1 MAGVTLLQLYY
12 NYTNYTAAEAVFKR
26 DTEKAFSEAID
37 SAFVVRNENIVND
50 FRNWLLDTTYVEIS
64 YKWDEIKEMPLFTI
78 KELQPITPN
87 GQNEISM
94 NVEELSVRADSLT
107 PEIKERF
114 VAAMEDVIRSGL
126 KKGIVWFFTQGIGQ
140 RLTKAH
146 SGTPIDI
153 KIIEEQ
159 YSLALDRKGIGLPFS
174 LVESEGYYSEF
185 CTDLHD
191 IGVKDPGERQI
202 QACFDNTELYLLKQL
217 KWIIFSSMLLIAI
230 TLFCFW
236 YTAKIL
242 LTQQKLNE
250 LKDDFISNMTHEI
263 HTPLTSV
270 IITAEALR
278 GFNMTKQ
285 QQDSYIDIILHQS
298 NKLAAL
304 SDDILTASKIDRKGI
319 VLSDMVLIN
328 ELIEEIVNSY
338 KNNVVIKHITT
349 GNVKIKSSR
358 KHLLGVLSNLI
369 ENAIKYNDESP
380 EVTIESRTAG
390 RELYVMVADNGPG
403 IPDECKQKI
412 FDEFFRIPT
421 GNVHNVKGYGLGL
434 SYVRKIIKAHKGA
447 VEVKDNYPKGSMFI
461 ITIPYEA

>member
-1 MAGVTLLQLYY
+1 
-12 NYTNYTAAEAVFKR
+12 
-26 DTEKAFSEAID
+26 
-37 SAFVVRNENIVND
+37 
-50 FRNWLLDTTYVEIS
+50 
-64 YKWDEIKEMPLFTI
+64 
-78 KELQPITPN
+78 
-87 GQNEISM
+87 
-94 NVEELSVRADSLT
+94 
-107 PEIKERF
+107 
-114 VAAMEDVIRSGL
+114 MEDVVRGGL

-146 SGTPIDI
+146 SGTPMDI
-153 KIIEEQ
+153 SILEKQ
-159 YSLALDRKGIGLPFS
+159 YKLALDREGIGLPFS
-174 LVESEGYYSEF
+174 LTEAENQSSYF
-185 CTDLHD
+185 CTELHD
-191 IGVKDPGERQI
+191 IGVKNPKERQI
-202 QACFDNTELYLLKQL
+202 QACFNNAALYLLKQL

-328 ELIEEIVNSY
+328 EIIEEIVN
-338 KNNVVIKHITT
+338 
-349 GNVKIKSSR
+349 
-358 KHLLGVLSNLI
+358 
-369 ENAIKYNDESP
+369 
-380 EVTIESRTAG
+380 
-390 RELYVMVADNGPG
+390 
-403 IPDECKQKI
+403 
-412 FDEFFRIPT
+412 
-421 GNVHNVKGYGLGL
+421 
-434 SYVRKIIKAHKGA
+434 
-447 VEVKDNYPKGSMFI
+447 
-461 ITIPYEA
+461 